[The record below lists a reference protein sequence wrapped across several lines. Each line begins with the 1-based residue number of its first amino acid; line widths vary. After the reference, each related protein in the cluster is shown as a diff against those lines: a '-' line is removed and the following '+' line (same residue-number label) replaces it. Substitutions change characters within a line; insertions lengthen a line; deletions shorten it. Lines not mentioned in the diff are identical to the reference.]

1 VALEGL
7 LLGLGMSDRAAE
19 SLDAR
24 LNGRPL
30 GGPIPFDALRGPP
43 QQITLGVFAA
53 VQPQQQCLFAVREV
67 ELVWKKAA
75 EAKKEE

>member
-1 VALEGL
+1 
-7 LLGLGMSDRAAE
+7 
-19 SLDAR
+19 
-24 LNGRPL
+24 
-30 GGPIPFDALRGPP
+30 LRGPP